1 MISRVTAVF
10 AFSLL
15 TIATSLGWAEET
27 YQGQVAGVGEVEV
40 ELLERGSP
48 VFPRRAK
55 SYGVIGSVLVR
66 FSVDVEGNDISSVIV
81 ESKTRLMFD
90 LSAMRYMETLQ
101 V

>member
-48 VFPRRAK
+48 VFLGAQNPTA
-55 SYGVIGSVLVR
+55 SAVQSW
-66 FSVDVEGNDISSVIV
+66 FDF
-81 ESKTRLMFD
+81 RLMWKV
-90 LSAMRYMETLQ
+90 MP
-101 V
+101 

>member
-40 ELLERGSP
+40 ELLERGS
-48 VFPRRAK
+48 A
-55 SYGVIGSVLVR
+55 S
-66 FSVDVEGNDISSVIV
+66 IS
-81 ESKTRLMFD
+81 
-90 LSAMRYMETLQ
+90 
-101 V
+101 